1 MQKQAKR
8 KEEER
13 WKIKMRV
20 DLIKITLTDK
30 GVAVKSHVLAE
41 GLLSE
46 ETMEELNNLMRAAGE
61 LIAKD
66 IDEQAEE
73 MKEQDEDE
81 QIQEALEAIE
91 EIFRGLKKMG
101 CK

>member
-1 MQKQAKR
+1 MK
-8 KEEER
+8 
-13 WKIKMRV
+13 V

-30 GVAVKSHVLAE
+30 GVAVKSHVLADSF
-41 GLLSE
+41 LSE
-46 ETMEELNNLMRAAGE
+46 ETMEELNKLMREAGE